1 MASAEFSSANLYVI
15 PWMFSKIMGGSGL
28 KLSSELAILNANYI
42 ASRLED
48 YYSLSFRGNHS
59 FVAHE
64 CILDFRDLKSK
75 TGLSVNDLA
84 KRLIDYSFHAPTISW
99 PVPETIMIEPTES
112 ESLIELD
119 RFCEA
124 MLLIG
129 EEISEIENNI
139 FLIRKNNGILVF
151 FRENNELQ
159 IMEFAAFGGG
169 KTPKENPIHVFIG
182 RDKICGIFSLKADNV
197 FV

>member
-1 MASAEFSSANLYVI
+1 MAG
-15 PWMFSKIMGGSGL
+15 MKGL
-28 KLSSELAILNANYI
+28 RKATTHAILSANYI
-42 ASRLED
+42 A
-48 YYSLSFRGNHS
+48 YSLKHKFKILYKGKNN

-64 CILDFRDLKSK
+64 CILDFRDLKLK

-112 ESLIELD
+112 ESLAELD

-129 EEISEIENNI
+129 DEINEIQ
-139 FLIRKNNGILVF
+139 
-151 FRENNELQ
+151 NNEDLRNNNV
-159 IMEFAAFGGG
+159 ISNAPHTINELISDNWNH
-169 KTPKENPIHVFIG
+169 TYTKEKASFPYKNKVDIKFWSSVSRINNAYG
-182 RDKICGIFSLKADNV
+182 DRNLICSCNVNNEELIDDKKCA
-197 FV
+197 